1 MTPLRQRM
9 LDDMQLR
16 GLSPKTQRC
25 YIHAVQ
31 QFAIHFHKP
40 PDQITEEELRQY
52 FLYLSIEK
60 RVSPS
65 TVTIALCAIK
75 FLFERTLQR
84 SWPTFDLIRPPQ
96 QRKLPAVLSLDEV
109 HHLLGSVRLP
119 QYRACLTTIYAAGL
133 RLGEGVQLRVP
144 QIDSAR
150 MLIHVQGGKGAKD
163 RYVPLSPQ
171 LLTLLRTHWASH
183 RHPVW
188 LFPTRRRAPAQLRA
202 THPLTPRSVEA
213 ALTAT
218 VRECG
223 FHKHVTV
230 HTLRHSWATHLLEA
244 GVNLRLIQTWLGHS
258 SPTTTALYTHL
269 TPKTEAQATA
279 ALTQLLEGIV

>member
-9 LDDMQLR
+9 REDMQLR

-25 YIHAVQ
+25 YLHAVQ
-31 QFAIHFHKP
+31 QFAHYYGKSP
-40 PDQITEEELRQY
+40 ALITEDELRQY
-52 FLYLSIEK
+52 FLYLATVK

-65 TVTIALCAIK
+65 TTTIALCAIK

-84 SWPTFDLIRPPQ
+84 AWPTFDLIRPPQ
-96 QRKLPAVLSLDEV
+96 QRKLPAVLSVDEV
-109 HHLLGSVRLP
+109 HHLLSALRLP

-133 RLGEGVQLRVP
+133 RLGEGVQLRVA

-150 MLIHVQGGKGAKD
+150 MVIHVQGGKGAKD
-163 RYVPLSPQ
+163 RYVPLAPP
-171 LLTLLRTHWASH
+171 LLTLLRAHWRTH

-188 LFPTRRRAPAQLRA
+188 LFPARRAAGQLIA
-202 THPLTPRSVEA
+202 THPLSPRSVEA
-213 ALTAT
+213 GLSAA
-218 VRECG
+218 VAECG
-223 FHKHVTV
+223 LQKHVTV

-269 TPKTEAQATA
+269 TPKTETQAAA
-279 ALTQLLEGIV
+279 ALTQVLEGIM

>member
-9 LDDMQLR
+9 LEDMQLR

-31 QFAIHFHKP
+31 QFALYYGKSP
-40 PDQITEEELRQY
+40 ALVTEDELRQY
-52 FLYLSIEK
+52 FVYLTTEK

-84 SWPTFDLIRPPQ
+84 PWPVFDLIRPPQ
-96 QRKLPAVLSLDEV
+96 QRKLPAVLSIEEV
-109 HHLLGSVRLP
+109 HHLLGYLRLP
-119 QYRACLTTIYAAGL
+119 HYRACLTTIYAAGL

-150 MLIHVQGGKGAKD
+150 MVIHVQGGKGAKD
-163 RYVPLSPQ
+163 RYVPLAPA
-171 LLTLLRTHWASH
+171 LLTLLRSHWRTH

-188 LFPTRRRAPAQLRA
+188 LFPTRRRWPEHLRA

-213 ALTAT
+213 ALTAA
-218 VRECG
+218 VKECG
-223 FHKHVTV
+223 LHKQVTV
-230 HTLRHSWATHLLEA
+230 HTLRHSWATHLFEA
-244 GVNLRLIQTWLGHS
+244 GVNLRLIQTWLGHR

-269 TPKTEAQATA
+269 TPNTAAQATA
-279 ALTQLLEGIV
+279 AIHHLLAGMV